1 MVNILKK
8 LYDSDKRE
16 LKKFEKLA
24 DKVEGY
30 ADEMSK
36 LSDAQLQ
43 AKTPEFKKRLEDGES
58 LDDLLPEAFAVC
70 REGAKRVLGLYPY
83 LVQIIGGISLHFGN
97 ISEMMTGEGKTLTA
111 TMPVYLNALTGKG
124 VHVVTVNEY
133 LSGRDEEEM
142 GQLYRWLGLTVGL
155 NLNEKSPDEKRAAY
169 NCDVTY
175 STNAELGFDYLRDNM
190 VVYKE
195 QMVQR
200 PLNYAIID
208 EVDSILIDEART
220 PLIISGEAQ
229 QATGEYI
236 RADRFVK
243 TLTEDKS
250 DDDVDDD
257 KDYGDYKIDWPT
269 KTISLTRQGIAK
281 ACEHFGLK
289 NLYDVENQVLVHH
302 IDQALRANYIML
314 KDIDYVVQDGES

>member
-142 GQLYRWLGLTVGL
+142 GQLYRW
-155 NLNEKSPDEKRAAY
+155 
-169 NCDVTY
+169 
-175 STNAELGFDYLRDNM
+175 
-190 VVYKE
+190 
-195 QMVQR
+195 
-200 PLNYAIID
+200 
-208 EVDSILIDEART
+208 
-220 PLIISGEAQ
+220 
-229 QATGEYI
+229 
-236 RADRFVK
+236 
-243 TLTEDKS
+243 
-250 DDDVDDD
+250 
-257 KDYGDYKIDWPT
+257 
-269 KTISLTRQGIAK
+269 
-281 ACEHFGLK
+281 
-289 NLYDVENQVLVHH
+289 
-302 IDQALRANYIML
+302 
-314 KDIDYVVQDGES
+314 